1 MNTKDAPPFDWS
13 LLRSFLAALEHGTL
27 LGAAKALHTHQ
38 PTLGRHIAELE
49 SQLGVVLFERTGR
62 GLLPTAAARALEPQA
77 RAVQT
82 HALAL
87 AQQARGAQAPE
98 RARVRVSASTPVA
111 TFLLPA
117 VLARLRQSHPHLQ
130 IDLVASNAVSN
141 LLRREADIA
150 VRMLRPTQSSLV
162 ARKLGEVGVGAWA
175 HRDYLAR
182 VPPVRRV
189 EDFMRLDWIGGDTDT
204 TISQGFAALGYPVAQ
219 DAFAMRSD
227 DLVVQVQAARAGV
240 GVGFLAHYTVREDP
254 AMVQLLAQTLKIPP
268 LPMWLVVHREI
279 RTNAHIRT
287 VFDALAEGLPRL
299 L

>member
-1 MNTKDAPPFDWS
+1 MNSNTSPPFDWS

-27 LGAAKALHTHQ
+27 LGAAKALNTHQ

-49 SQLGVVLFERTGR
+49 NQLGVVLFERTGR
-62 GLLPTAAARALEPQA
+62 GLLPSAAARALEPHA

-87 AQQARGAQAPE
+87 AQRARGAHAPAA
-98 RARVRVSASTPVA
+98 ARVRVSASTPVA
-111 TFLLPA
+111 TYLLPG
-117 VLARLRQSHPHLQ
+117 VLARLRQSHPHIQ
-130 IDLVASNAVSN
+130 VEVVASNALSN

-150 VRMLRPTQSSLV
+150 VRMLRPAQSSLV
-162 ARKLGEVGVGAWA
+162 ARKLGEVGIGAWA
-175 HRDYLAR
+175 QRDYLAR
-182 VPPVRRV
+182 FAAVRRM

-204 TISQGFAALGYPVAQ
+204 SITQGFAAMGHPVGT
-219 DAFAMRSD
+219 DAFALRTD
-227 DLVVQVQAARAGV
+227 DLVVQVQAARAGL

-254 AMVQLLAQTLKIPP
+254 AMVQLLPQVLKIPP
-268 LPMWLVVHREI
+268 LPMWLAVHREI

-287 VFDALAEGLPRL
+287 VFDALADGLPRL